1 MDAIPLGKGLIH
13 DSSCVFLMREENIGI
28 KNSKEKANRLAMNK
42 FLANLDFQEATMAP
56 IAVITITKPM
66 QSKVSETSE
75 NTIALSEDPRIPF
88 K

>member
-1 MDAIPLGKGLIH
+1 MDAIPLGKGLIQ
-13 DSSCVFLMREENIGI
+13 DSSCVLLMREENIGI

-42 FLANLDFQEATMAP
+42 FLAILDFQETAIAP
-56 IAVITITKPM
+56 IALTTITKPL

-75 NTIALSEDPRIPF
+75 NTIALSEVPRTPF